1 MIKIGCI
8 SIYPQSIEIRG
19 SIPPISNEKEFT
31 SFETPDRKEYHGVL
45 THALIEELIKNN
57 KYR

>member
-1 MIKIGCI
+1 MIKKRCI

-31 SFETPDRKEYHGVL
+31 SFETTYIKEYHKVL
-45 THALIEELIKNN
+45 THALIEELIKI
-57 KYR
+57 KQYK